1 MKREIVSLKKG
12 DITMRTVLNFEEVE
26 GFLPDL
32 IPVFV
37 DEGFD
42 EYESELYC
50 KPIEIPEEYKGEFHF
65 IRSLFSTDE
74 DETVFYVKADDIIE
88 AAIRCPEEVKNKVL
102 AKLKDRYKDL
112 IEGLTREALDDG
124 LIDYEVC
131 KETGF
136 TLWSGDQKTLDRL
149 GL

>member
-1 MKREIVSLKKG
+1 
-12 DITMRTVLNFEEVE
+12 MRTVLNFEEVE

-42 EYESELYC
+42 EVESEQYC
-50 KPIEIPEEYKGEFHF
+50 TPISIPEEHKGEFHF
-65 IRSLFSTDE
+65 IRSLFTTNE
-74 DETVFYVKADDIIE
+74 DETVFYVKADDIID
-88 AAIRCPEEVKNKVL
+88 AAVRCPAKVKNEVL
-102 AKLKDRYKDL
+102 AKLKDRYEDL
-112 IEGLTREALDDG
+112 IEGLIKEALDDG

-136 TLWSGDQKTLDRL
+136 TIWSGDKKTLDRL
-149 GL
+149 GLQ

>member
-1 MKREIVSLKKG
+1 
-12 DITMRTVLNFEEVE
+12 MRTVLNFEEVE

-50 KPIEIPEEYKGEFHF
+50 KPIEIPTDYKGEFHF
-65 IRSLFSTDE
+65 IRSLFTTDD
-74 DETVFYVKADDIIE
+74 DETVLYVKADDIID
-88 AAIRCPEEVKNKVL
+88 AATRCPEDVKNKLL
-102 AKLKDRYKDL
+102 AWLKNRYESL
-112 IEGLTREALDDG
+112 IEGLIQEALDDG

-136 TLWSGDQKTLDRL
+136 TLWSGDKKTLDRL
-149 GL
+149 GLQ

>member
-1 MKREIVSLKKG
+1 
-12 DITMRTVLNFEEVE
+12 MRTVLNFEEVE

-37 DEGFD
+37 EEGFD
-42 EYESELYC
+42 EYESEQYC
-50 KPIEIPEEYKGEFHF
+50 HSIEIPEEYKGEFHF
-65 IRSLFSTDE
+65 IRSLFTTDE
-74 DETVFYVKADDIIE
+74 DDTVFYVKADDIID
-88 AAIRCPEEVKNKVL
+88 AAKRLPEDVKKEVL
-102 AKLKDRYKDL
+102 AKVKDCYDDL

-136 TLWSGDQKTLDRL
+136 TIWSGDKKTLDRL
-149 GL
+149 GLQ